1 MLHYQETRR
10 FSGRVTGRYD
20 EPELRVPT
28 SANYSSLVEREQ
40 WNTRA
45 RVFSMLRLLID
56 CGYTQNVFLFFVSRS
71 LCSLFC
77 LFYPLWGGG
86 YHIASCGGFER
97 EPVQLV
103 ISG

>member
-10 FSGRVTGRYD
+10 FSGRVTGRYE

-28 SANYSSLVEREQ
+28 TANYSSLVEREQ

-56 CGYTQNVFLFFVSRS
+56 CGTRRTCRCSFFSLLMLLVLPVF
-71 LCSLFC
+71 
-77 LFYPLWGGG
+77 PLWGGG
-86 YHIASCGGFER
+86 YHIASSGFER